1 MITISQVTLARG
13 RPIPDTTQVKIT
25 CTGAPGKLQVL
36 IRLPWQSDWKDLG
49 LIPVVGTELVLP
61 LKLAFLCH
69 AKEDKKQVE
78 EIGSRLLEDGILTW
92 YDDKDLL
99 PGDDW
104 EDVIERE
111 IEGCDFFLAFL
122 SSRSLSKIGYV
133 NRELRYALEQGD
145 RRPLG
150 QRFIIPVLLD
160 ECRPPRELKRFHF
173 MKSWEAGAYDKLVKV
188 LSAP

>member
-1 MITISQVTLARG
+1 MVTISKVTLARG
-13 RPIPDTTQVKIT
+13 RAIPDTTRVKFT
-25 CTGAPGKLQVL
+25 YTGTSGKLHVL
-36 IRLPWQSDWKDLG
+36 IQLPWQSTWKDLG
-49 LIPVVGTELVLP
+49 LIEVVGTELVLP
-61 LKLAFLCH
+61 LKLVFLCH
-69 AKEDKKQVE
+69 AKEDKKEVE
-78 EIGSRLLEDGILTW
+78 EIGSRLLENGILTW
-92 YDDKDLL
+92 YDEKDLL

-150 QRFIIPVLLD
+150 QRFIIPILLD
-160 ECRPPRELKRFHF
+160 ECMPPRELKRFHF
-173 MKSWEAGAYDKLVKV
+173 IKVWEADAYRKLVRA